1 MDILARH
8 QCICLVGET
17 GNGIILMDNKVYEK
31 EREKAGKLAVFSSL
45 CSREEGGE
53 GVISEVS
60 NPAHLISPS

>member
-45 CSREEGGE
+45 CSREEGG
-53 GVISEVS
+53 GG
-60 NPAHLISPS
+60 HF